1 MPSKSKK
8 QQRFMGMVHAAQK
21 GELENPSDEVKKAA
35 KSMKKKDAKD
45 FASTKHKGLPE
56 KVKETFVS
64 TTLEAFLNESFDE
77 PNVEAFLDALMVSLM
92 SDKGLT
98 DQEADFVLGE
108 LHPDSIEVWAID
120 YEMSPGIIDPLADQI
135 IEFVLHKNPNETFF
149 EDEIGESY
157 KGEDDDDPSD
167 RVRDKVKV
175 PTFRFNKERG
185 YSEPI
190 NDEEDEIS

>member
-21 GELENPSDEVKKAA
+21 GELENPSKEVKKAA

-64 TTLEAFLNESFDE
+64 TTLEAFLNESIEE
-77 PNVEAFLDALMVSLM
+77 PNVEAFLDALMASLM
-92 SDKGLT
+92 SDKGLN

-108 LHPDSIEVWAID
+108 LDPELIEGWARD
-120 YEMSPGIIDPLADQI
+120 YEMNPGIIDPLTDQI
-135 IEFVLHKNPNETFF
+135 IDEVFHKNSENTF
-149 EDEIGESY
+149 D
-157 KGEDDDDPSD
+157 
-167 RVRDKVKV
+167 
-175 PTFRFNKERG
+175 
-185 YSEPI
+185 
-190 NDEEDEIS
+190 DEIS